1 MIHKTRKNIKGRP
14 KINWDSPSYADTN
27 LKNLDRVKSKQ
38 VDIIKSLNEKI
49 FKIDKL
55 IERNQ
60 KLISKQCLSKKP
72 ILDQL
77 YIHNDELNSIIRAM
91 EQKSKIYSKNNQCIT
106 LIRGKNCIRGKISYF
121 GRILWCH
128 IGSNHKFGLI
138 HKGKKIRNM
147 SKSDLCDE
155 FRNKIKIQIKS
166 SWIINDNV

>member
-60 KLISKQCLSKKP
+60 KLISKQCLSKN
-72 ILDQL
+72 L
-77 YIHNDELNSIIRAM
+77 
-91 EQKSKIYSKNNQCIT
+91 
-106 LIRGKNCIRGKISYF
+106 F
-121 GRILWCH
+121 
-128 IGSNHKFGLI
+128 
-138 HKGKKIRNM
+138 
-147 SKSDLCDE
+147 
-155 FRNKIKIQIKS
+155 
-166 SWIINDNV
+166 